1 MDLRAF
7 VDAMLGTMGA
17 QIPQILGAI
26 AIFALGWLLA
36 VLARATVRRVLSVL
50 TLNSRIE
57 KTTGVPLDA
66 ESPAALAV
74 FWVIILAVSVAALNA
89 LDLSGLSGP
98 LAGILADILGFLPR
112 LLAGS
117 VLALVAWLIASLIRA
132 GAHKVL
138 EATPLNTK
146 LTEQAGMAPMSQSVG
161 NVLFWL
167 VILLFLPA
175 ILAAL
180 QLHGLLEPMQSML
193 GKMLDMVPNVF
204 GAVLIGVV
212 GWLVARIVRGLVGN
226 LAANMGLDKL
236 NREAGMDGSVK
247 FSSLAGT
254 LVYIMILVPS
264 LIAALDALKIETIS
278 KPATS
283 MLNQMLSAVPH
294 IIIAA
299 VILLVTWYLV
309 RFAGDLIAK
318 LLQNAGIDAWPAKL
332 GMGQALAG
340 SLRPSHLAGVLIVFF
355 GMLLAVVESAN
366 QLGFAQVGQ
375 LVDTFIRFGGDLLLG
390 GAVLVIGLWLANV
403 AHAALSQASEGRAY
417 LANAARIVIVGLVIA
432 MGLRAM
438 GIANEIVQLAFGLSL
453 GAVAVA
459 VALSFGLGGREAAG
473 KLMEHWLGKLR
484 GPD

>member
-1 MDLRAF
+1 MDMSAF
-7 VDAMLGTMGA
+7 FLALQSTLGSHL
-17 QIPQILGAI
+17 PQILGAL

-36 VLARATVRRVLSVL
+36 VAARAAVRRVLAML
-50 TLNSRIE
+50 AINTRIE
-57 KTTGVPLDA
+57 KTTGSALDA

-74 FWVIILAVSVAALNA
+74 FWVILLAVIVAALNA

-98 LAGILADILGFLPR
+98 LAAILNDILAFLPR

-117 VLALVAWLIASLIRA
+117 VLALVAWLIASLVRA
-132 GAHKVL
+132 GAQKAL
-138 EATPLNTK
+138 EATPLNLK

-167 VILLFLPA
+167 VVLLFLPA
-175 ILAAL
+175 VLAAL
-180 QLHGLLEPMQSML
+180 QLHGLLEPMQGML
-193 GKMLDMVPNVF
+193 GKTLDMVPNLF
-204 GAVLIGVV
+204 AAVLIGVV
-212 GWLVARIVRGLVGN
+212 GWLVARIMRGLVGN
-226 LAANMGLDKL
+226 LAATLGVDKL
-236 NREAGMDGSVK
+236 NREVGMDSSVK

-264 LIAALDALKIETIS
+264 LIAALDALKIEAIS

-283 MLNQMLSAVPH
+283 MLNQMLSAVPN
-294 IIIAA
+294 IITAA
-299 VILLVTWYLV
+299 VILLVTWFLV
-309 RFAGDLIAK
+309 RFAAELIRK

-340 SLRPSHLAGVLIVFF
+340 TLRPSQLAGVLVVFF
-355 GMLLAVVESAN
+355 GMLLAVVEAAN

-375 LVDTFIRFGGDLLLG
+375 LVDTFVRFGGDVLLG
-390 GAVLVIGLWLANV
+390 SAVLVIGFWLANV
-403 AHAALSQASEGRAY
+403 AHAALSQASEGQATMANIARA
-417 LANAARIVIVGLVIA
+417 VILGLVIA

-438 GIANEIVQLAFGLSL
+438 GIANEIVQLAFGLTF

-473 KLMEHWLGKLR
+473 RLMEHWLGRLR
-484 GPD
+484 KRD